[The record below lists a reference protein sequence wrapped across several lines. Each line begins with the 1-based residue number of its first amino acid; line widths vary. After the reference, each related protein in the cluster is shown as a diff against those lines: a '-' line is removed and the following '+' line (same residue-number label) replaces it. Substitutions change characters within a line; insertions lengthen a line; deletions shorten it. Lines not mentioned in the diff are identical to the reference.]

1 MSVTVSVCMWTYNQ
15 EEYIEQAI
23 DSVLMQRD
31 CNYELI
37 IGNDGSTD
45 RTGEICA
52 AYQKRYPNRIRVI
65 NHPEHKGLIMIT
77 RDCMMAA
84 TGKYIAICDSDDW
97 WTDEYKLKKQVD
109 SQNMKGIGAKINQ
122 NAVSSPCMTPCSS
135 LIQSR
140 SLGLCERIS
149 LNWLGNAGQNL
160 KPFYWR

>member
-1 MSVTVSVCMWTYNQ
+1 MRKKKILIDASTVALYYVNSRENGIARTT
-15 EEYIEQAI
+15 
-23 DSVLMQRD
+23 R
-31 CNYELI
+31 ELI
-37 IGNDGSTD
+37 QTLDTFDNLPFDI
-45 RTGEICA
+45 E
-52 AYQKRYPNRIRVI
+52 
-65 NHPEHKGLIMIT
+65 LF
-77 RDCMMAA
+77 
-84 TGKYIAICDSDDW
+84 
-97 WTDEYKLKKQVD
+97 